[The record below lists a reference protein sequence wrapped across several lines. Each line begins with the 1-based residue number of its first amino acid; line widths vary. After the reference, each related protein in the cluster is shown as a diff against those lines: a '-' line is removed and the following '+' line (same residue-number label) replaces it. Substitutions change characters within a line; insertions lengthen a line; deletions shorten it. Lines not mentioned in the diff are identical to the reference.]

1 MKVIKIPY
9 DSTIPCTVHEIQDA
23 KDLSIEESGRV
34 LDRIKELISIEWAE
48 IVLTI
53 VKGEDPRRD
62 YVLIVDEIGKLKD
75 GWSDRINTRAS
86 QFYAGTLHGD
96 PIIGNVVLMAR
107 EWNEKFGEYDLAG
120 LTEWEEEVLM
130 FYLL

>member
-9 DSTIPCTVHEIQDA
+9 NSEIPCTVHEIQDA

-48 IVLTI
+48 VVLTI
-53 VKGEDPRRD
+53 AKGDDPRRE
-62 YVLIVDEIGKLKD
+62 YVLIVDEVGKLKD
-75 GWSDRINTRAS
+75 GWTDRINARAS
-86 QFYAGTLHGD
+86 QYYAGTRYGD
-96 PIIGNVVLMAR
+96 PIVGDVVFLAR
-107 EWNEKFGEYDLAG
+107 EWTESFGECDLAG
-120 LTEWEEEVLM
+120 LTDYEEEVLM